1 MASLD
6 RDYLTTLPTE
16 LLLDIFAEVPISSFL
31 DLTQTSRGLR
41 TFIKAHAARLCNLA
55 IQTRYAQEAKR
66 LKLTN
71 DGTWLVVAHAGLRRV
86 EDGYEAGR
94 SYATR
99 EKLPYTVDS
108 SGQQSER
115 PHFKLQLKLSRPGPM
130 LLFFL
135 EEGLVQLKSSRQAYV
150 GVRGLERFL
159 VRQNRVIVRDDVE
172 DSGSPKEVRDREM
185 LWYYGVQEIGQN
197 TAGVRDVRRTYGAMK
212 SMLQGSSCV
221 AAMGSD
227 MDFWQ
232 LQL

>member
-1 MASLD
+1 
-6 RDYLTTLPTE
+6 
-16 LLLDIFAEVPISSFL
+16 
-31 DLTQTSRGLR
+31 
-41 TFIKAHAARLCNLA
+41 
-55 IQTRYAQEAKR
+55 
-66 LKLTN
+66 
-71 DGTWLVVAHAGLRRV
+71 
-86 EDGYEAGR
+86 
-94 SYATR
+94 
-99 EKLPYTVDS
+99 
-108 SGQQSER
+108 
-115 PHFKLQLKLSRPGPM
+115 M

-197 TAGVRDVRRTYGAMK
+197 TAGVRDVRRTYGTMK
-212 SMLQGSSCV
+212 SMLQGCSCV